1 MNTGMYGIFCLMTA
15 GYGVPLLQIVSEA
28 DKVYGVMHANRISQ
42 IDVITSSDALAFL
55 QSEEE
60 QHQEQQQQQRHRQQ
74 GEQQQQQQ
82 QQQSKRS
89 RTAA

>member
-1 MNTGMYGIFCLMTA
+1 
-15 GYGVPLLQIVSEA
+15 VLLQIVSEA

-60 QHQEQQQQQRHRQQ
+60 QHQEQQQQHRQQ
-74 GEQQQQQQ
+74 GEQQPPPQQQQ
-82 QQQSKRS
+82 FKRS
-89 RTAA
+89 RIAG